1 MLKYNLKISSRFE
14 HLRQHIASI
23 LKNDVPPEAEPIY
36 MDRNT
41 VYRLTIDKTP
51 IVIKSFQVPNLID
64 SYMQTV
70 VGKSKSHL
78 SYLNAK
84 RLQQLGFRTPSPVAY
99 GEVLNGN
106 RLLRSYYMTE
116 FISGGDMRGWENN
129 PDNEPLLRA
138 FAAEMARMHNA
149 GILHRDFSPGNILF
163 TGTPALGFNF
173 YHIDLNRMT
182 FDVKSRQKLLSMFGR
197 LSTSRD
203 AIKRLAGYYAQAA
216 GEASLADD
224 ALKAY
229 DEYIRQH

>member
-14 HLRQHIASI
+14 HIHDGIASI

-41 VYRLTIDKTP
+41 VYRLAINNTP

-70 VGKSKSHL
+70 IGKSKSHL

-84 RLQQLGFRTPSPVAY
+84 HLQKLGFRTPAPVAY

-106 RLLRSYYMTE
+106 RLLRSYFMTE
-116 FISGGDMRGWENN
+116 FIRGGDLRGWENN

-138 FAAEMARMHNA
+138 FAAEMAKMHEA
-149 GILHRDFSPGNILF
+149 GIFHRDFSPGNILF

-182 FDVKSRQKLLSMFGR
+182 FDVKSRTKLLSMFGR
-197 LSTSRD
+197 LSTSRE
-203 AIKRLAGYYAQAA
+203 AIARLAGYYAEAA
-216 GEASLADD
+216 GDPTLAN
-224 ALKAY
+224 AAIKAY
-229 DEYIRQH
+229 DDYVRQH